1 MGIMGQPMREN
12 LMKFDRENIFKK
24 LKKVSKKVLTKG
36 IGSDIILRLSRKS
49 DSEKLLEN

>member
-1 MGIMGQPMREN
+1 MALRFQKN
-12 LMKFDRENIFKK
+12 TKK

-36 IGSDIILRLSRKS
+36 IGSDIILRLSRRS